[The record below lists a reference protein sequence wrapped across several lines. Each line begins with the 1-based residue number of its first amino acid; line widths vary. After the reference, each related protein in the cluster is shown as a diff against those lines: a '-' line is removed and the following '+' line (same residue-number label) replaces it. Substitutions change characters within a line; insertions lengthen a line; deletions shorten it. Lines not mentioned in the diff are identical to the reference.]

1 MKPRLEKWRDLVIQE
16 LKRARAPFPPE
27 YVMSII
33 ERESKGRAGAL
44 NPTAG
49 DSGLMQVIPKS
60 LRHYNNNH
68 SRKHTLEQLRS
79 SDRASAAIQIRVG
92 LWILSQFTKS
102 AYRYLKQ
109 RLPNVPV
116 DDLMKV
122 TDTFYASGPG
132 RVKPKLD
139 RIAKPTWDAIKARY
153 PGWHRIEPA
162 EFVWNFSKEGGANWD
177 LPLMDQW
184 LEGEIVVEDKTTISG
199 ALIGILIIMAAM
211 MFFKGRK

>member
-1 MKPRLEKWRDLVIQE
+1 
-16 LKRARAPFPPE
+16 
-27 YVMSII
+27 
-33 ERESKGRAGAL
+33 
-44 NPTAG
+44 
-49 DSGLMQVIPKS
+49 MQ
-60 LRHYNNNH
+60 
-68 SRKHTLEQLRS
+68 
-79 SDRASAAIQIRVG
+79 
-92 LWILSQFTKS
+92 
-102 AYRYLKQ
+102 
-109 RLPNVPV
+109 
-116 DDLMKV
+116 V